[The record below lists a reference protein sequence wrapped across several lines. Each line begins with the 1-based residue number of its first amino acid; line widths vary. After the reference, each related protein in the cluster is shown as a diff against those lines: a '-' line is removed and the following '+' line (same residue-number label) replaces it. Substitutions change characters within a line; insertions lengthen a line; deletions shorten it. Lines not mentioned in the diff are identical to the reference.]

1 MKTCRVCVWLH
12 DVTRLRPIFGAL
24 AVFTALFLHAPLSMI
39 ALHTTVRYFIAAVV
53 LGLASIVVAWV
64 TGPTGLIAI
73 VAAMAFIGWALRRS
87 ETRGFVRSGQMR
99 RAFEPERHFT
109 GVQTA
114 ALFAIL
120 MLQTLV
126 GAFVLVR

>member
-1 MKTCRVCVWLH
+1 
-12 DVTRLRPIFGAL
+12 
-24 AVFTALFLHAPLSMI
+24 MI
-39 ALHTTVRYFIAAVV
+39 ALHATARYFIFATI
-53 LGLASIVVAWV
+53 LGLGSIVVAWV
-64 TGPTGLIAI
+64 SGPVGLAAI
-73 VAAMAFIGWALRRS
+73 VASMAFTGWVLRRS

-99 RAFEPERHFT
+99 RAFEPERHFS

-114 ALFAIL
+114 ALFGML